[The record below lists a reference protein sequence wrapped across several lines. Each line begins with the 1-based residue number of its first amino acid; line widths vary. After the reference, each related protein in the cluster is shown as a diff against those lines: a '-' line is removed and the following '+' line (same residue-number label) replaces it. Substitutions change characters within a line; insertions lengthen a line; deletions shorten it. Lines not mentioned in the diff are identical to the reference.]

1 MPYGESKVNF
11 GGQVGME
18 EEEETE
24 DDLMWGWM
32 SDLCLF
38 QTPPWCG
45 GGVMSTRRKHR
56 ALNGITQGDV
66 NLGGAGVY

>member
-1 MPYGESKVNF
+1 MRR
-11 GGQVGME
+11 
-18 EEEETE
+18 
-24 DDLMWGWM
+24 WM
-32 SDLCLF
+32 SGLSQF

-66 NLGGAGVY
+66 NLGRAGGELNMIRGLQ